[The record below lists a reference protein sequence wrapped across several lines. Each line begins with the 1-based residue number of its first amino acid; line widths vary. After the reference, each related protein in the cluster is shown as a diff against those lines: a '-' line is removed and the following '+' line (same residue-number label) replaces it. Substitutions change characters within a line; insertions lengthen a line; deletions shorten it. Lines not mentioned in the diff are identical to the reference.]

1 VFAAIAVTSLGLGF
15 GVAAGIAAAT
25 AVIAAFVLPSG
36 VIGGGVVTFAH

>member
-1 VFAAIAVTSLGLGF
+1 VFAAIAVSSLGLGF

-36 VIGGGVVTFAH
+36 LIGGGDVNFVH